1 MKKFRSVIVF
11 LLTGLL
17 LTSCLGRS
25 VPSLSETPSGKA
37 ETAAP
42 RESPEASS
50 PEGEEAAEGAPQEA
64 EEAEEVPEEEIPAWA
79 GMTFLLG
86 DTSLTLPFS
95 FGEIGDTWSVDPEN
109 DILPADTVLSPGE
122 RTMDNVPLISESWGE
137 MLVTAGF
144 VNLSGKELPLKEC
157 SIWSITMDATWAGED
172 ERPALSL
179 PGDLTWGASAE
190 DIKAALGEPSVEPFY
205 SESMF
210 YSSYTYDWKF
220 VRDMELVVYDE
231 EGLTMFSLS
240 SLQSP

>member
-42 RESPEASS
+42 KESPEASS
-50 PEGEEAAEGAPQEA
+50 EGEEGAPQEA

-144 VNLSGKELPLKEC
+144 VNLSGKELPLKE
-157 SIWSITMDATWAGED
+157 
-172 ERPALSL
+172 
-179 PGDLTWGASAE
+179 
-190 DIKAALGEPSVEPFY
+190 
-205 SESMF
+205 
-210 YSSYTYDWKF
+210 
-220 VRDMELVVYDE
+220 
-231 EGLTMFSLS
+231 
-240 SLQSP
+240 